1 MYNGIQSFYLSLG
14 NEACFFLQLL
24 NIAEKF
30 NGLPIDPSTAALVC
44 AKKGFIYLNYKDL
57 SDKKN
62 YEVREHAQILELFT
76 GVKWSYSKE
85 TPYYRA
91 KKNEYIIDEYKN
103 GAYIHF
109 DSDTFHSLQDSNTV
123 KNGKVISRRVFRV
136 VK

>member
-30 NGLPIDPSTAALVC
+30 NGLPIDPSSAAIIC
-44 AKKGFIYLNYKDL
+44 ARNGYIYLNFNDL

-62 YEVREHAQILELFT
+62 YEVREHAKVLELFT
-76 GVKWSYSKE
+76 GVKWAYSKE
-85 TPYYRA
+85 TPFYKA
-91 KKNEYIIDEYKN
+91 KKNEYVIDEYKN

-109 DSDTFHSLQDSNTV
+109 DSDSFHSLQNSNTV
-123 KNGKVISRRVFRV
+123 KNGKIISRRVFRIL
-136 VK
+136 